1 MSTKAVQVM
10 MKLVIATVM
19 EVNVGLAKPISVK
32 MVAEKYMREFCPFAL
47 DSFNGRWEVTHEAA
61 KLLKT
66 LQ

>member
-1 MSTKAVQVM
+1 M

-32 MVAEKYMREFCPFAL
+32 MVAEKYMREFCSSAL
-47 DSFNGRWEVTHEAA
+47 DPSNGRWEATHEAA
-61 KLLKT
+61 KLLEA